1 MDSDIVLK
9 IGTWNVQ
16 YGRGAEKN
24 ATRLGLLLAHK
35 ADVWVLTET
44 HSDLDLSPEYTSSTT
59 TPRNS
64 LSHGGSLDDHLDQM
78 ANRGTDRDS
87 GPHADVG
94 RPCGRSRLQRHR
106 LRHRAALAERRRVF
120 KGGDWMDGVRAGN
133 PAPG

>member
-44 HSDLDLSPEYTSSTT
+44 HSDLDLSPEYTSSTIARAGHT
-59 TPRNS
+59 VGTAGVGIPDTPF
-64 LSHGGSLDDHLDQM
+64 
-78 ANRGTDRDS
+78 
-87 GPHADVG
+87 G
-94 RPCGRSRLQRHR
+94 RP
-106 LRHRAALAERRRVF
+106 AAAR
-120 KGGDWMDGVRAGN
+120 
-133 PAPG
+133 